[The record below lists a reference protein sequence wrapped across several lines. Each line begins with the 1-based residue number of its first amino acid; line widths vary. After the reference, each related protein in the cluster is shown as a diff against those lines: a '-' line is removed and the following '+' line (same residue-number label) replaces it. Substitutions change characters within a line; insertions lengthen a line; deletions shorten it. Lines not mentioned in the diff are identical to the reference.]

1 AFAAGADLN
10 ELAEASVLEIQQR
23 GVERHWQALAA
34 CRKPLIAAVEGHALG
49 GGCELAM
56 HCDLIVAGAGHHA
69 DTNFRLGEAR
79 RGTGDD
85 QVA

>member
-1 AFAAGADLN
+1 M
-10 ELAEASVLEIQQR
+10 LEIQQR

-56 HCDLIVAGAGHHA
+56 HCDLIVAVP
-69 DTNFRLGEAR
+69 R
-79 RGTGDD
+79 RASPSRKF
-85 QVA
+85 VSA